1 MRHPNN
7 FRIAVVGALVALI
20 AMNAAMALAD
30 FSLFGRKPA
39 VDPQGNYELT
49 ANEGPWLITA
59 FVFTGSEAKNYAHKL
74 CLELRRDF
82 KLPAYIFHKEIK
94 QSNEV
99 QGRGIISG
107 HGNVKSMKHMKDPN
121 VNSYIVF
128 VGNFQSI
135 EDATAQNT
143 LRSVRKLRPKT
154 LQYHGDF
161 DLENPLAEDFAAH
174 GMTNGQGPM
183 GRAFL
188 TKNPLTTQ
196 QEMANAKETFL
207 DPKVVGF
214 NRNVKYSLLDCPGKY
229 SVQIATFRGFRT
241 INQNEIEKI
250 RKTGEVNV
258 KNMMTLSEADEAAV
272 KLTAALRKRGIEAYC
287 FRDHYASIVTVG
299 SFNTIAIVN
308 PQTGQTEAIPEIQRM
323 YKEYGATQDPSKGNG
338 PESVRLRVID
348 GIPLDPAPMIINVPR
363 APKNTRNAGMPN
375 FWGR

>member
-1 MRHPNN
+1 MKQSRR
-7 FRIAVVGALVALI
+7 FGIICIVA
-20 AMNAAMALAD
+20 AAAMSASLALAD
-30 FSLFGRKPA
+30 FSLFGNKPA
-39 VDPQGNYELT
+39 VNPQASLELT
-49 ANEGPWLITA
+49 AKEGPWLITA
-59 FVFTGSEAKNYAHKL
+59 FVFTGSEAQSYANKL
-74 CLELRRDF
+74 CVELRRDF
-82 KLPAYIFHKEIK
+82 RLPAYVFHKEIR

-107 HGNVKSMKHMKDPN
+107 HGNVKAMKHMKDPN

-128 VGNFQSI
+128 VGNFSSI
-135 EDATAQNT
+135 EDANAQNT
-143 LRSVRKLRPKT
+143 LRKVRQLKPKT

-174 GMTNGQGPM
+174 GLNNGLGPM

-188 TKNPLTTQ
+188 TKNPLATQ
-196 QEMANAKETFL
+196 QEMANATVNYL

-214 NRNVKYSLLDCPGKY
+214 NKNVKHSLLDCPGKY

-250 RKTGEVNV
+250 RKTGEVNA
-258 KNMMTLSEADEAAV
+258 KNTMTLAEADEAAT

-299 SFNTIAIVN
+299 SFNDISIVN

-338 PESVRLRVID
+338 PESVRLKVID

-363 APKNTRNAGMPN
+363 APKNTRSAGLP

>member
-1 MRHPNN
+1 MKQSRR
-7 FRIAVVGALVALI
+7 FGIICIVA
-20 AMNAAMALAD
+20 AAAMSASLALAD
-30 FSLFGRKPA
+30 FNLFGQKPA
-39 VDPQGNYELT
+39 VNPQASLELT
-49 ANEGPWLITA
+49 AKEGPWLITA
-59 FVFTGSEAKNYAHKL
+59 FVFTGTEAKTYADKL

-82 KLPAYIFHKEIK
+82 RLPAYVFHKEIR

-128 VGNFQSI
+128 VGNFSSI
-135 EDATAQNT
+135 EDQNAQNT
-143 LRSVRKLRPKT
+143 LRRVRQLKPKT

-174 GMTNGQGPM
+174 GLSNGQGPM

-188 TKNPLTTQ
+188 TKNPLVTQ
-196 QEMANAKETFL
+196 QEMASASANYL

-214 NRNVKYSLLDCPGKY
+214 NKNVKYSLLDCPGKY

-250 RKTGEVNV
+250 RKTGEVNA
-258 KNMMTLSEADEAAV
+258 KNTMTLAEADEAAA
-272 KLTAALRKRGIEAYC
+272 KLTAALRRRGIAASC

-299 SFNTIAIVN
+299 SFNDISIVN

-323 YKEYGATQDPSKGNG
+323 YKEYGATQDPTKGNG
-338 PESVRLRVID
+338 PESVRLKVID

-363 APKNTRNAGMPN
+363 APKTSRSAGLPN